1 MKKRSFLFFVLVLN
15 SSLSFAHSIPKVVV
29 SFSVLKDFVENIGG
43 KAVKV
48 TSLVGPNSDAHIY
61 EPTPE
66 SAQLIAE
73 ADLVVMN
80 GLGFEGWMP
89 RLLESTQTKSKRV
102 IASQNVKAR
111 TFSLEEDA
119 SSSALDPHA
128 WHDVKNA
135 MIYID
140 NIEKALIELIPEE
153 AALIQKNAVH
163 YRQQLKNLETWIYKE
178 LASVPLHQ
186 RTVITAH
193 DAFGYLSEAY
203 QIRFLAPQGLST
215 ESEPSAQEVVNL
227 IKEIKKHKIGV
238 VFIENITNERL
249 IRHIAEETGAQIGGM
264 LYSDALSEKDQP
276 AATYIDMMKI
286 NIELLKAGMLKNK

>member
-1 MKKRSFLFFVLVLN
+1 MRKWYFFFILLFN
-15 SSLSFAHSIPKVVV
+15 SSFSLAHSTSKIVV

-48 TSLVGPNSDAHIY
+48 TSLVGPNSDAHIF

-73 ADLVVMN
+73 ADLVLMN

-89 RLLESTQTKSKRV
+89 RLLESTQTKAKLV

-111 TFSLEEDA
+111 TFSLEENA
-119 SSSALDPHA
+119 SSFTFDPHA

-140 NIEKALIELIPEE
+140 NIEKALVKLIPQE
-153 AALIQKNAVH
+153 AALIQENAAH
-163 YRQQLKNLETWIYKE
+163 YRKQLKDLETWIYKE
-178 LASVPLHQ
+178 LGSIPLYQ

-203 QIRFLAPQGLST
+203 QIKFLAPQGLST

-227 IKEIKKHKIGV
+227 IKEIKEHKIGV

-249 IRHIAEETGAQIGGM
+249 IRHIAEETGSEIGGM

-286 NIELLKAGMLKNK
+286 NIELLKAGMLKNR